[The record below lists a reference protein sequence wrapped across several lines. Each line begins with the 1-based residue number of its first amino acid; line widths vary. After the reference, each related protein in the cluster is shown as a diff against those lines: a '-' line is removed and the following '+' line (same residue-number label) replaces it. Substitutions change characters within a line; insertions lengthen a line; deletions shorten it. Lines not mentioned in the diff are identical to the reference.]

1 MTLFLKASSFYSIFT
16 QLPKSFHSTGR
27 FLQVS
32 WRRCHSSS
40 GFSLSQFALFLHV
53 IPDRLDDDEIRSM
66 CGALAVVRLL
76 YIQKSHW
83 IITIYSKRT
92 VYICKLIYIY
102 IYIYIYIFF
111 LLYLFIFY
119 LFYFVFYFSFFSF
132 FFFCEQARLYNK
144 HVEICSMC
152 PRKSLELS
160 ADVGSLVYD
169 QVFQVGA

>member
-102 IYIYIYIFF
+102 IYFF
-111 LLYLFIFY
+111 FN
-119 LFYFVFYFSFFSF
+119 F
-132 FFFCEQARLYNK
+132 FFF
-144 HVEICSMC
+144 I
-152 PRKSLELS
+152 
-160 ADVGSLVYD
+160 
-169 QVFQVGA
+169 VFIYFLLILFCILLFFFFFFLFFL